1 MTNTYILL
9 YDGECGF
16 CNFWVNWVMRNDRK
30 GVFNFASLQGNYGQ
44 NFLTDKKLPLERF
57 KTLYLIRPNGVVDE
71 KSDAVIKICSLLGG
85 WYKMAVG
92 FKIFPKFI
100 RDKIYDLIAK
110 NRRKLA
116 MGNNCP
122 LPTKEQR
129 KMFLD

>member
-1 MTNTYILL
+1 MKETYILL

-30 GVFNFASLQGNYGQ
+30 GIFNFASLQGNFGQ
-44 NFLTDKKLPLERF
+44 NFLTDKSLPLKRF
-57 KTLYLIRPNGVVDE
+57 NTLYLIEPNGEVHD
-71 KSDAVIKICSLLGG
+71 KSNAVIKICRLLGS
-85 WYKMAVG
+85 WYKLAVV
-92 FKIFPKFI
+92 FKIVPKFL

-116 MGNNCP
+116 SGNCP